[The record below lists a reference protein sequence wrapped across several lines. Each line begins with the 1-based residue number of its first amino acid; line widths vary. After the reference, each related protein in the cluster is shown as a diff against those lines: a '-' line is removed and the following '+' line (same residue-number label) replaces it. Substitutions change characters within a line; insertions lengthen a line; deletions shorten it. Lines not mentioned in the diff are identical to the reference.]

1 MWAAWAR
8 APRVN
13 KRFALAIAAK
23 LLRAVRRVN
32 ILHLIVL
39 AVLQDSALLA
49 TLYVRKEDRL
59 QRRVQNSLNP
69 DCTDLSAAPRSGVDR
84 RRPAAHHIL
93 SSPINKPGRAI
104 ITGVG
109 LARQRGNTPWPP
121 SIRSLTFRSK
131 AKSRWLRSTLRQ

>member
-69 DCTDLSAAPRSGVDR
+69 DCTDLSAAPRSGVDP
-84 RRPAAHHIL
+84 RRPAAQSYPIVSNQQTGARHHHRRWSRPPKRKHPMAAINSVVDL
-93 SSPINKPGRAI
+93 SIEGEVELATIN
-104 ITGVG
+104 
-109 LARQRGNTPWPP
+109 
-121 SIRSLTFRSK
+121 S
-131 AKSRWLRSTLRQ
+131 